1 MEKNVENEDFENKVD
16 DSHQLTLEVQGR
28 SEKTIMTMTILN
40 KVDDHQVGHDP
51 VHDDD
56 KHQCILWQ
64 LMWLY

>member
-40 KVDDHQVGHDP
+40 KVDDHKVGYDMMMTS
-51 VHDDD
+51 
-56 KHQCILWQ
+56 INA
-64 LMWLY
+64 YYGN